1 MIDDACE
8 VILSKETILALSIFA
23 YVKSSGL
30 GSKTKVL
37 AQEMIVTCEEVCDF
51 LFELIEAM
59 TTYMRS
65 VTSLNAAASITVG
78 YEEGSSGDYY
88 GESVVQSLEVPTMVS
103 FISYKTNLWQ
113 IIESYCD
120 LLEYK
125 GGGFPPSMCQSININ
140 IANLVSHVYLK
151 ITEM

>member
-51 LFELIEAM
+51 LFEPQRVLRLAM
-59 TTYMRS
+59 RKVLVGIIKAKVFYRAMKFQQW
-65 VTSLNAAASITVG
+65 SLLFPTKPI
-78 YEEGSSGDYY
+78 SGR
-88 GESVVQSLEVPTMVS
+88 
-103 FISYKTNLWQ
+103 
-113 IIESYCD
+113 
-120 LLEYK
+120 
-125 GGGFPPSMCQSININ
+125 
-140 IANLVSHVYLK
+140 
-151 ITEM
+151 

>member
-37 AQEMIVTCEEVCDF
+37 AREMIATCEEVCDF
-51 LFELIEAM
+51 LFGELLEAM
-59 TTYMRS
+59 ATYMRS

-78 YEEGSSGDYY
+78 YEEGSSEDY
-88 GESVVQSLEVPTMVS
+88 
-103 FISYKTNLWQ
+103 
-113 IIESYCD
+113 
-120 LLEYK
+120 
-125 GGGFPPSMCQSININ
+125 
-140 IANLVSHVYLK
+140 
-151 ITEM
+151 

>member
-37 AQEMIVTCEEVCDF
+37 AREMIATCEEVCDF
-51 LFELIEAM
+51 LFELLEAM
-59 TTYMRS
+59 ATYMRS

-78 YEEGSSGDYY
+78 YEEGSSEDY
-88 GESVVQSLEVPTMVS
+88 
-103 FISYKTNLWQ
+103 
-113 IIESYCD
+113 
-120 LLEYK
+120 
-125 GGGFPPSMCQSININ
+125 
-140 IANLVSHVYLK
+140 
-151 ITEM
+151 

>member
-8 VILSKETILALSIFA
+8 VILSKETIILALSIFA

-78 YEEGSSGDYY
+78 YEEGSSGDY
-88 GESVVQSLEVPTMVS
+88 
-103 FISYKTNLWQ
+103 
-113 IIESYCD
+113 
-120 LLEYK
+120 
-125 GGGFPPSMCQSININ
+125 
-140 IANLVSHVYLK
+140 
-151 ITEM
+151 

>member
-65 VTSLNAAASITVG
+65 VTSLNATASITVG
-78 YEEGSSGDYY
+78 YEEGSSGDY
-88 GESVVQSLEVPTMVS
+88 
-103 FISYKTNLWQ
+103 
-113 IIESYCD
+113 
-120 LLEYK
+120 
-125 GGGFPPSMCQSININ
+125 
-140 IANLVSHVYLK
+140 
-151 ITEM
+151 